1 MSVKSYQTD
10 VKKIK
15 FVENNEKLTS
25 FSATYENSNVVYF
38 TSLCKELLTKQLDDR
53 SLLTF
58 NHFSNTSKVI

>member
-25 FSATYENSNVVYF
+25 FSSTYENSNVVYF
-38 TSLCKELLTKQLDDR
+38 TSLWKELLTKQLDDR

>member
-38 TSLCKELLTKQLDDR
+38 TSL
-53 SLLTF
+53 
-58 NHFSNTSKVI
+58 